1 MYKRQLS
8 GLSGA
13 PALDSQGRVV
23 GVTIAEAPRRGRIYT
38 TAPETFGPAIRG
50 EQTLAEAARGPAVTT
65 EDYGQ
70 VSNALRRDLRVAQVV
85 CLAA

>member
-1 MYKRQLS
+1 
-8 GLSGA
+8 
-13 PALDSQGRVV
+13 
-23 GVTIAEAPRRGRIYT
+23 
-38 TAPETFGPAIRG
+38 
-50 EQTLAEAARGPAVTT
+50 LAEAARGPAVTT